1 MSDHYTDDEIDT
13 FANMVGAWVAGGQ
26 SLDSVRSFLRVAR
39 TPEALIEFAIARHEM
54 RMSDINGVE
63 VVVDPKT
70 PHTPWYPGPKAT
82 DRFWPPVKAI
92 LEDRLGDAAVTDID
106 KVTSLTLSKLNP
118 PGTDQFSD
126 RGLVL
131 GYVQSGKTT
140 NFMALAAKAADA
152 GYKLIVVLS
161 GVTDSL
167 RDQTQARIDEVLVGN
182 SVEWFPLTKHG
193 EDFAQSSGAAA
204 LFTKFDGALIAVIK
218 KNPAR
223 LRRLRDWMT
232 GAGKIAMKHAPLLL
246 IDDEADQASID
257 VGDSHRTST
266 INGLLQEILRHPRSA
281 YLAYT
286 ATPFANLLID
296 PSNERD
302 LYPRTV
308 IVSMPKPEGYF
319 GPERLFGGIDSPDD
333 AGLDMIRTIPVGEA
347 VSARPP
353 AGQGAVKT
361 WSPILGS
368 ELRRS
373 ILWFILST
381 AARRIRNGHGQHS
394 SMLIHASM
402 LSDAHFRT
410 RDIVFAALEAV
421 RVGIATNDA
430 GLRFELQEVWKSE
443 SARVP
448 ASNFGYEPIAW
459 RDLEAML
466 RAAVD
471 DIDIVVDNYKSS
483 DRLSYSSAKPTT
495 AIVIGGN
502 TLSRGLT
509 LEGLTSSYFVRSASA
524 YDTLLQMG
532 RWFGYR
538 DKYEDLCRVWMT
550 DELRGWFRDLSKV
563 EQEIRD
569 EIARYRREGL
579 SPLELGVRIR
589 LHPDLAIT
597 EAAKMRNAVNASLSY
612 SGRNPQTTVFRR
624 LDGARLNR
632 NLDATTELLET
643 IQRYGGDVAEFPAGA
658 SLKQSL
664 RGYRDVPA
672 EHILH
677 FLEQYEF
684 DEDQREMT
692 RALLT
697 GYIKDEL
704 QQDSLRTWR
713 VVIMEGPNGEKVD
726 LPGIGQIGTVVRSR
740 LASTDEDLANIRIL
754 TSAEDRVAGIDW
766 EDGETPPKGADLLVA
781 RSERHPNEGI
791 LRLYFLDRT
800 SAPAGSATTRVPL
813 DAVGVVTGISVDFP
827 VSSTPDK
834 AIGYVISNVPGAT
847 DVEEAEA
854 LDAAD
859 KADEQELDDA
869 DEA

>member
-1 MSDHYTDDEIDT
+1 MSDLYANDEIDT

-26 SLDSVRSFLRVAR
+26 SLESVRSFLRATR
-39 TPEALIEFAIARHEM
+39 TPDELIELAIARHEM

-63 VVVDPKT
+63 VVVDPNS
-70 PHTPWYPGPKAT
+70 PHTPWYPGPKAS
-82 DRFWPPVKAI
+82 DRFWPPVKAV
-92 LEDRLGDAAVTDID
+92 LEDRLGDSAVTDID

-118 PGTDQFSD
+118 PGADRFSD

-161 GVTDSL
+161 GVTDIL
-167 RDQTQARIDEVLVGN
+167 RDQTQARIDEVLVGD
-182 SVEWFPLTKHG
+182 SVEWFPLTKRG

-232 GAGKIAMKHAPLLL
+232 GAGKIAMQHAPLLL

-257 VGDSHRTST
+257 VGDAGRTST
-266 INGLLQEILRHPRSA
+266 INGLLRDILKHPRSA
-281 YLAYT
+281 YVAYT

-296 PSNERD
+296 PSNESD

-308 IVSMPKPEGYF
+308 IVSMPKPDGYF
-319 GPERLFGGIDSPDD
+319 GPERLFGGIDSPED
-333 AGLDMIRTIPVGEA
+333 AGLDMIRTIPAAEA

-353 AGQGAVKT
+353 TGLGAVKS
-361 WSPILGS
+361 WSPTLGS
-368 ELRRS
+368 ELRRA

-381 AARRIRNGHGQHS
+381 AAKRVRNGHGQHS
-394 SMLIHASM
+394 SMLIHTSM

-410 RDIVFAALEAV
+410 REVVFAALETL
-421 RVGIATNDA
+421 RVGIATNDMST
-430 GLRFELQEVWKSE
+430 LLELEEVWKSE

-448 ASNFGYEPIAW
+448 AGSFGYESIEW
-459 RDLEAML
+459 NDLKSTL
-466 RAAVD
+466 RATVD
-471 DIDIVVDNYKSS
+471 EIDIVVDNYKSS

-538 DKYEDLCRVWMT
+538 GGYEDLCRVWMT

-597 EAAKMRNAVNASLSY
+597 EAAKMRNAVNASMSY

-624 LDGARLNR
+624 LDGERLDR
-632 NLDATTELLET
+632 NMTAAKNLLET
-643 IQRYGGDVAEFPAGA
+643 VQRYGGDIANFPAGA

-672 EHILH
+672 EYVLR
-677 FLEQYEF
+677 FLEEYEF

-697 GYIKDEL
+697 EYLRDEL
-704 QQDSLRTWR
+704 QQNSLRTWR
-713 VVIMEGPNGEKVD
+713 VVIMEGPNGEKLD

-740 LASTDEDLANIRIL
+740 LASTDDDLANIRIL
-754 TSAEDRVAGIDW
+754 TSAEDRIAGIDW
-766 EDGETPPKGADLLVA
+766 HDGETPPKGADLLVE
-781 RSERHPNEGI
+781 RSGRHPDEGI

-800 SAPAGSATTRVPL
+800 SAPAASATTRVPL
-813 DAVGVVTGISVDFP
+813 DAAGIVTGISVDFP
-827 VSSTPDK
+827 QSSTPDK
-834 AIGYVISNVPGAT
+834 AIGYVIANVPGTA
-847 DVEEAEA
+847 DVEEGEA

-859 KADEQELDDA
+859 KADAQELDKS